1 MSSCYHICPS
11 FEDFQF
17 GERREGSQSYYAQV
31 FFFIRTDSAFMYI
44 ISGLLIVKI
53 FQTRHPD
60 IHANAFVAF
69 LCFAVVIFLTL
80 IGIVSPTLFLFK

>member
-1 MSSCYHICPS
+1 MINKISI
-11 FEDFQF
+11 
-17 GERREGSQSYYAQV
+17 
-31 FFFIRTDSAFMYI
+31 TDSAFMYI

-69 LCFAVVIFLTL
+69 LCFAIIIFLTL
-80 IGIVSPTLFLFK
+80 VGIVSD

>member
-1 MSSCYHICPS
+1 MC
-11 FEDFQF
+11 
-17 GERREGSQSYYAQV
+17 ERQRERERACSKINKI
-31 FFFIRTDSAFMYI
+31 FITDSAFMYI

-69 LCFAVVIFLTL
+69 LCFAIVIFLTL
-80 IGIVSPTLFLFK
+80 VGIVSD